1 MLENSKTD
9 KRKLEEFSDS
19 LKFYFPASKVSLPN
33 KRARIE
39 AMPDIFEVID
49 ESRSLSCKS
58 FTDSVE
64 GDDSC
69 ERNKDDQKHLIRSS
83 REELLERNQMQQRQD
98 DGKFLVDYLKITNN
112 VLLGSKT
119 CSRIFRN
126 GSVDKSF
133 AVERSENSFG
143 YVKRGQQGING
154 HSSQN
159 KKYQRSV
166 KVLRPKIRFDDDWYK
181 DVHFGSDEDTD
192 KDAHEPHLSH
202 VYPLRNR
209 IQSGAVSTSET
220 ENANCIPNSSCRND
234 EGIDDHQHV
243 NWYERSKAVESKGLS
258 DNKKKIQ
265 MSSNRIVE
273 KTQRQRLKEKLEVM
287 EGFGSGD
294 NENWT
299 EQEIEKL
306 QL

>member
-9 KRKLEEFSDS
+9 KRRLEEFSDS

-112 VLLGSKT
+112 VLLGNKT

-126 GSVDKSF
+126 GRVDKSF

-143 YVKRGQQGING
+143 YVRRAQQGING

-159 KKYQRSV
+159 RKYQRSV
-166 KVLRPKIRFDDDWYK
+166 KVLRPKIRFNDDWYK

-192 KDAHEPHLSH
+192 KDAHEPHLSR

-243 NWYERSKAVESKGLS
+243 NWYERSKTVESKRLS